1 MDEEAHHFLLWDYE
15 ALVSLLVGMTKQTVM
30 LMVCFWCSAAVCG
43 HSFRGVCLFFRVD
56 FVAAAP
62 PQAEKPDRC

>member
-1 MDEEAHHFLLWDYE
+1 MGLRGTC
-15 ALVSLLVGMTKQTVM
+15 VPVGGDDKQTVM